1 MNPGSKNA
9 TIGIDESLID
19 MEGFEGGFLTELTK
33 FTEPEQSTFNATKHE
48 NAGKIRQLK
57 IFIKE

>member
-19 MEGFEGGFLTELTK
+19 MEGFEGGFDRM
-33 FTEPEQSTFNATKHE
+33 N
-48 NAGKIRQLK
+48 KINR
-57 IFIKE
+57 IGAEHF